1 MSESPDILDA
11 TTVECANTSEMGKN
25 IHFFSLDILGGKWV
39 NLLIKR
45 PTIFNQFWNPYL
57 SDQQNQQSKE
67 LQKAVLHKSNK
78 KKKTWQNQL
87 FWKSGI
93 WP

>member
-1 MSESPDILDA
+1 MHSNKMSESPDILDA

-45 PTIFNQFWNPYL
+45 PTIFNQF
-57 SDQQNQQSKE
+57 
-67 LQKAVLHKSNK
+67 
-78 KKKTWQNQL
+78 
-87 FWKSGI
+87 
-93 WP
+93 